1 MILDAI
7 FTVLLPTLILL
18 HLFLAPYTKVEE
30 SFNIQA
36 THDILTHGLPLNPLN
51 TTLLNAYDHISFPGA
66 VPRTF
71 IGALLLA
78 AVSKPILLLTS
89 PGKAQYIVRAV
100 LGLWNARCLFSF
112 RDTLVAA
119 FGEGVGRWYLLLQL
133 SQFHV
138 VYYASRT
145 LPNMFAFGFT
155 TLAMGYFIPVP
166 GRARED
172 EVRRQRAGISLMV
185 FSAVVFRS
193 EIALL
198 LAMQVLAGL
207 VQFRITI
214 RDVVV
219 TGLMSGTLSIAAT
232 SLVDSYFW
240 QKPLWPELWGF
251 WYNVFEGKSSDWGTS
266 PFGFYFTSLLP
277 KLLLNPLIQLLFI
290 PLAITLPSTQRSTLN
305 LVIPSLLFV
314 AIYSIQPHKE
324 ARFIIYVV
332 PPLTAAASLSA
343 SYIWTRRSKNLKYT
357 VGAALLVV
365 SSLGSLAASTGM
377 LLISSL
383 NYPGGQALSTLHE
396 ILARTPQP
404 SELNIHMDVLS
415 CMTGVT
421 HFLELPSPTLLN
433 NHPTKIH
440 YDKTEN
446 STTLVTPSFWYQ
458 FDYAIMQDPALAIGK
473 WEVIDTIYAYAG
485 IEFLRPG
492 DGTSFTEHLERI
504 YAANNLTVLHQG
516 KREAPTSD
524 DVKSAVEDAYVE
536 LGKEEGHMTDNEM
549 EERRLRI
556 RAEEM
561 NQFGAFNLVR
571 DGVRGVTRGWWV
583 GPRMVPSLRI
593 LRQVRG

>member
-1 MILDAI
+1 MQSLGLSSPFPQTHNANMILDAI

-119 FGEGVGRWYLLLQL
+119 FGEG
-133 SQFHV
+133 
-138 VYYASRT
+138 
-145 LPNMFAFGFT
+145 
-155 TLAMGYFIPVP
+155 
-166 GRARED
+166 
-172 EVRRQRAGISLMV
+172 
-185 FSAVVFRS
+185 
-193 EIALL
+193 
-198 LAMQVLAGL
+198 
-207 VQFRITI
+207 
-214 RDVVV
+214 
-219 TGLMSGTLSIAAT
+219 
-232 SLVDSYFW
+232 
-240 QKPLWPELWGF
+240 
-251 WYNVFEGKSSDWGTS
+251 
-266 PFGFYFTSLLP
+266 
-277 KLLLNPLIQLLFI
+277 
-290 PLAITLPSTQRSTLN
+290 
-305 LVIPSLLFV
+305 
-314 AIYSIQPHKE
+314 
-324 ARFIIYVV
+324 
-332 PPLTAAASLSA
+332 
-343 SYIWTRRSKNLKYT
+343 NLKYT